1 MIPTRASIGAY
12 QLLEVLGQ
20 GGMGVVYHAR
30 HSQSGQD
37 VALKTVTLAQ
47 DSLLESIRREINVLR
62 RVRHPGVVQV
72 VDTGIEAGLPW
83 YAMELLKGQTLRRV
97 LDEELNVAQESALT
111 QPVSGPRA
119 GGSFLLDGSVTL
131 NRTTLNRSSF
141 GPPPLQGERYRPQPR
156 RTVPLSEER
165 LTYYL
170 TLARHLCDALAY
182 LHGEGIVH
190 RDLKPE
196 NILVPPNRPPIILDF
211 GLITLFRGENN
222 RDAVMLDAQ
231 QAGSAN
237 YMAPEQISEE
247 TLDARADLYALGCVL
262 YELLTGVSPFFHPT
276 PYVTTYNHLFRECTP
291 PSELVAGVPPAL
303 DTLVCRLLAK
313 KPANRLGYASDV
325 ALALEA
331 LGAKPSRARLPVPRP
346 YLYRAHFV
354 GRERPL
360 QQLHH
365 LIQQL
370 SSQQGEVVFVGG
382 ESGIGKSRLVTEA
395 GRLAAKEDV
404 EVITGRCTSS
414 GGAPL
419 EGLRPLLIR
428 LADRCRE
435 RGSEETERLLGDQV
449 GLLALYE
456 PSLKTVPGAERYAA
470 PSELSPEATKLRLCN
485 ALLESLRRLAEDN
498 PLMVVID
505 DLQWADPLLLD
516 FMEFL
521 LKRRAAFRAP
531 ILLVG
536 TWRSEECPPRLR
548 VLIDSQ
554 KAPLVTLGRLEEPE
568 LSELIGDML
577 GNPNLPPQFASYL
590 MRQSSGNPFFVQ
602 EYLHAML
609 ERQLLGRNQVGR
621 WEVKG
626 ATDKRGV
633 PRYEQLPLP
642 GSLDSLMKGRLAILP
657 ALSIPVLQA
666 ASVAGRVFSAPLLRA
681 LLPID
686 ETTFYAALQE
696 LRRAHVLEELRD
708 HRYRFCHDKLREV
721 TYSRLDTDL
730 RRQLHA
736 QVAEQLERRYA
747 DASSRWADVLGMHW
761 ERGGQPERARRCYK
775 AAADDAATRFALD
788 SAVRSLHAYFRLT
801 PELTAEDV
809 RIRIRLGGYL
819 SRLSRR
825 TEAEEQYRR
834 ALEDAQKLNNPL
846 MVGQCL
852 VSIAGTAW
860 QHGRLDEAEVLNNRA
875 IELAKD
881 ASPPYLVTAYNSL
894 ALITM
899 DRGNREDARR
909 LFQLALHHVEES
921 ETRSELGSILGNL
934 AALSHGENKLE
945 EARTFYHQTL
955 EVARESGEVRI
966 EATALV
972 NLGIFHLEL
981 GELRAAEHSLQRA
994 LELHRKMGDRLSQ
1007 GMTLTV
1013 LATVQRLVHNDLLQA
1028 ETLVRNSLTLLTE
1041 ASSPQVLLY
1050 ACCELGHISLAQGL
1064 MPEESLRE
1072 AEGIFAAFKLG
1083 KDTEYYR
1090 QLRELQQATAHFEK
1104 GGELFRGSL
1113 ISNLPEG
1120 LRHVLGVD
1128 STPVES
1134 DALAASLHSY

>member
-30 HSQSGQD
+30 HQQSGQD

-47 DSLLESIRREINVLR
+47 DSLLESIRREIYVLR

-72 VDTGIEAGLPW
+72 VDSGIEAGLPW
-83 YAMELLKGQTLRRV
+83 YAMELLQGQTLRRA
-97 LDEELNVAQESALT
+97 LEEELAIAHESALT
-111 QPVSGPRA
+111 QRVSGPRA
-119 GGSFLLDGSVTL
+119 AAAFLLDGSMTL
-131 NRTTLNRSSF
+131 NRTTLSRTSF
-141 GPPPLQGERYRPQPR
+141 GPPPLKQERYRPQPK
-156 RTVPLSEER
+156 RTAPLTPEK

-170 TLARHLCDALAY
+170 TVVRHLCDALAY

-262 YELLTGVSPFFHPT
+262 YELLTGVAPFYHPT
-276 PYVTTYNHLFRECTP
+276 PFTVTYNHLFRECTP
-291 PSELVAGVPPAL
+291 PSELVVGIPPAL
-303 DTLVCRLLAK
+303 DELVCRLLAK
-313 KPANRLGYASDV
+313 RPTNRLGYASDV

-331 LGAKPSRARLPVPRP
+331 LGAQHSSGRQPSPRA

-360 QQLHH
+360 QQLQKH
-365 LIQQL
+365 IEQL
-370 SSQQGEVVFVGG
+370 QSRHGDVVFVGG

-404 EVITGRCTSS
+404 EVITGRCLNT
-414 GGAPL
+414 GGGPL

-428 LADRCRE
+428 MADRCRE
-435 RGSEETERLLGDQV
+435 RGPEETQRLLGDHV

-456 PSLKTVPGAERYAA
+456 LSLKTVPGAEQYAA
-470 PSELSPEATKLRLCN
+470 PSELSPDATRLRLCN
-485 ALLESLRRLAEDN
+485 ALLESLQRLAEEN
-498 PLMVVID
+498 PVMVVLD
-505 DLQWADPLLLD
+505 DLQWADPLILD
-516 FMEFL
+516 FLDFL
-521 LKRRAAFRAP
+521 LKRKSLLRSP
-531 ILLVG
+531 VLLVG

-548 VLIDSQ
+548 VLIDSK

-577 GNPNLPPQFASYL
+577 GNPDLPPQFASYL
-590 MRQSSGNPFFVQ
+590 MRQSNGNPFFVQ

-642 GSLDSLMKGRLAILP
+642 GSLRSLMEGRLAILP

-666 ASVAGRVFSAPLLRA
+666 ASVAGRVFSASLLRS

-686 ETTFYAALQE
+686 EATFYAALQE

-721 TYSRLDTDL
+721 TYGRLDATQ
-730 RRQLHA
+730 RQQLHA
-736 QVAEQLERRYA
+736 RVAEQLERRYPEA
-747 DASSRWADVLGMHW
+747 FTRGADVLGMHW

-775 AAADDAATRFALD
+775 AAADDAAARFALD
-788 SAVRSLHAYFRLT
+788 SAVRNLHAYFRLASDV
-801 PELTAEDV
+801 TAEDV

-846 MVGQCL
+846 LVGQCL

-860 QHGRLDEAEVLNNRA
+860 QHGRLDEAEVLNHQA
-875 IELAKD
+875 IELARG

-899 DRGNREDARR
+899 DRGNREEARR

-945 EARTFYHQTL
+945 EARLFYQQTL
-955 EVARESGEVRI
+955 EVARENGEVRI

-972 NLGIFHLEL
+972 NLGIFHLEM

-1013 LATVQRLVHNDLLQA
+1013 LATVQRLVHNNLLQA
-1028 ETLVRNSLTLLTE
+1028 ETLVRSSLTLLTE

-1050 ACCELGHISLAQGL
+1050 ACCELGHISLAQGI
-1064 MPEESLRE
+1064 MPEESQRE
-1072 AEGIFAAFKLG
+1072 AENIFARFKLG
-1083 KDTEYYR
+1083 EDTEYYR
-1090 QLRELQQATAHFEK
+1090 QLRELQQATAHFAR
-1104 GGELFRGSL
+1104 GGALFRGSL
-1113 ISNLPEG
+1113 KSNLPEG
-1120 LRHVLGVD
+1120 LRRALGVAL
-1128 STPVES
+1128 TPEIQLS
-1134 DALAASLHSY
+1134 EGTLL